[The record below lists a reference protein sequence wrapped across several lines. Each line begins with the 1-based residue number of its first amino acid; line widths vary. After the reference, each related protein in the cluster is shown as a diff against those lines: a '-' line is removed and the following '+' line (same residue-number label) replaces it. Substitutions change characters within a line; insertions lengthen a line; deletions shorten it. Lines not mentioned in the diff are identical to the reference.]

1 MRKEGKLSRAY
12 RAAVVTGAVVA
23 MGSGVAI
30 GVAWAQN
37 SILNPNVGIGT
48 SAPVYFMDVNGG
60 GGGGIGAPPGVNIRV
75 PNTAGQF
82 NGVRFSTATGDG
94 SVAGFSGEVLTNG
107 SYPNSSG
114 RAHFWIQDGP
124 QTKQIATFS
133 KFGVL
138 VNGGGGTGLG
148 ASGALT
154 LTTPNA
160 VGQYNGIRFSTF
172 GFDGSLGGVYSE
184 VTAAGAFPTSSGK
197 LHFWVQNGGTSPDV
211 MVVSPTNVAIAGD
224 VNVSGNI
231 AAKYQDV
238 AEWVPTVAKIAPATV
253 VVIDPKRDNHVLPAT
268 SPYDQRVAGVI
279 TDRPGVI
286 LGEGGNDQV
295 KVAHSGRVKMK
306 VDASYGA
313 VAVGDLL
320 VTSAT
325 PGYAMR
331 SEPVKVG
338 EVQMHRPGTLIGK
351 ALEPLAEGKGE
362 ILVLL
367 SLQ

>member
-1 MRKEGKLSRAY
+1 MRKAEKLSRTHRVALI
-12 RAAVVTGAVVA
+12 AAATLAV
-23 MGSGVAI
+23 GLGVAV
-30 GVAWAQN
+30 GAWAQS

-48 SAPVYFMDVNGG
+48 STPIYFMDVNGG
-60 GGGGIGAPPGVNIRV
+60 GGGGIGSPPGVNIRI
-75 PNTAGQF
+75 PNTNGQF
-82 NGVRFSTATGDG
+82 NGIRLSTATGDG
-94 SVAGFSGEVLTNG
+94 SIAGFSGEVLANG
-107 SYPNSSG
+107 SYPNTAG
-114 RAHFWIQDGP
+114 RAHFWIQDGA
-124 QTKQIATFS
+124 QSKQIATFS
-133 KFGVL
+133 KFGIQ

-148 ASGALT
+148 SSGALT

-160 VGQYNGIRFSTF
+160 VGQYNGIRFSTV

-184 VTAAGAFPTSSGK
+184 VTAAGGFPASSGR

-211 MVVSPTNVAIAGD
+211 MVVSPTNVTITGD
-224 VNVSGNI
+224 VAVSGNI

-238 AEWVPTVAKIAPATV
+238 AEWVPTVTKIAPATV
-253 VVIDPKRDNHVLPAT
+253 VIIDPQRENHVVAA
-268 SPYDQRVAGVI
+268 SAPYDQRVAGVI
-279 TDRPGVI
+279 SDRPGVI
-286 LGEGGNDQV
+286 LGEGGDNQV
-295 KVAHSGRVKMK
+295 KVAHSGRVKIK

-313 VAVGDLL
+313 IATGDLL

-338 EVQMHRPGTLIGK
+338 DVQLHRPGTLIGK
-351 ALEPLAEGKGE
+351 ALEPLGEGQGE